1 MVGGSISP
9 NDGHID
15 MEEVMGWLLTQTPML
30 TFNCNGSSNST
41 MTLYIPT

>member
-15 MEEVMGWLLTQTPML
+15 MEEVMGWLLT
-30 TFNCNGSSNST
+30 
-41 MTLYIPT
+41 

>member
-9 NDGHID
+9 NDGQID

-30 TFNCNGSSNST
+30 TFNCNGAPIQ
-41 MTLYIPT
+41 L